1 MNLTVDNRTNIINN
15 ITGEEN
21 TRPTSGSRDRRVPSI
36 VISKDIKPSVLL
48 AKVLQKIAP
57 MSATNRSLAL
67 GQKLQPNKSFHRTLR
82 MPQQIYNPTPKQKKR
97 TDSTKSFK
105 RVNFSVTMDARNTS
119 GKRDQSFNATMPIER
134 V

>member
-36 VISKDIKPSVLL
+36 LISKDIKPSVLL

-105 RVNFSVTMDARNTS
+105 RVNFSVTMDGRNTS